1 MIPADYAM
9 KLELIIENYDLMEA
23 EEYFMNLPDSAA
35 KKAACLTLLSV
46 YIRVRDTN
54 KAETFMVKLYELG
67 LVLSPHPFNEMMKL
81 YLATC
86 EYRKVP
92 LVIQQM
98 KRNKVPCNVLSYN
111 LWMNACSEEE
121 GYVVAAVEN

>member
-35 KKAACLTLLSV
+35 KKAACLTLLRG

-54 KAETFMVKLYELG
+54 KASSIFCQFTYPSMRI
-67 LVLSPHPFNEMMKL
+67 S
-81 YLATC
+81 
-86 EYRKVP
+86 
-92 LVIQQM
+92 
-98 KRNKVPCNVLSYN
+98 NVL
-111 LWMNACSEEE
+111 
-121 GYVVAAVEN
+121 